1 MKDSSSSDPTLV
13 HSMESLESK
22 LDRLSPEQRKEVEDY
37 VDFLLFRSGNV
48 PAPPAAVQTPVSF
61 QNVAPPPLFVQE
73 PAHHAESAPIQ
84 DNDSHLVRDSPKPL
98 HDEEQVQPI
107 QEIIIGGEDRIT
119 HDYMDY
125 GQFEQKSSP
134 ATIAVKN
141 VKEKLQKQKEQEK
154 PRVMLDWID

>member
-1 MKDSSSSDPTLV
+1 
-13 HSMESLESK
+13 MESLESK
-22 LDRLSPEQRKEVEDY
+22 LDRLSPEQRKEVEDF

-48 PAPPAAVQTPVSF
+48 PAPLAADQAPVSF

-73 PAHHAESAPIQ
+73 PAHLTESAPIGG
-84 DNDSHLVRDSPKPL
+84 NDSHPVKNSPKPF
-98 HDEEQVQPI
+98 DGEEQVQPI

-154 PRVMLDWID
+154 PQVMLDWID

>member
-1 MKDSSSSDPTLV
+1 MNDISLSDTTLEQR
-13 HSMESLESK
+13 MESLESK

-48 PAPPAAVQTPVSF
+48 PAPPASGQTPVSF

-73 PAHHAESAPIQ
+73 PVHLAETGPLQ
-84 DNDSHLVRDSPKPL
+84 DYDSHLVKNSPKPL

-107 QEIIIGGEDRIT
+107 QEIIVGGEDRIT
-119 HDYMDY
+119 RDYMDY

-134 ATIAVKN
+134 AITAVKN
-141 VKEKLQKQKEQEK
+141 VKEKLQKQNEQEK

>member
-1 MKDSSSSDPTLV
+1 MKDSSLSDSQLE

-22 LDRLSPEQRKEVEDY
+22 LDRLTPSQRKEVENF

-48 PAPPAAVQTPVSF
+48 PAPLAPGQPPVSF

-73 PAHHAESAPIQ
+73 PAHPVESAHIES
-84 DNDSHLVRDSPKPL
+84 NDSSLVKNSPESF
-98 HDEEQVQPI
+98 HEEEQVQPI
-107 QEIIIGGEDRIT
+107 QEIISGSEDRIT

>member
-1 MKDSSSSDPTLV
+1 MKDSSLSDPTLE

-22 LDRLSPEQRKEVEDY
+22 LDRLSPEQRKEVENY
-37 VDFLLFRSGNV
+37 VDFLMFRSGNV
-48 PAPPAAVQTPVSF
+48 PAPPAAGQTPVSF

-73 PAHHAESAPIQ
+73 PAHPAEAAPIEG
-84 DNDSHLVRDSPKPL
+84 NDSHIVRDSPKSI

>member
-1 MKDSSSSDPTLV
+1 MKDSSLSDPLLE

-22 LDRLSPEQRKEVEDY
+22 LDRLSPEQRKEAEDF
-37 VDFLLFRSGNV
+37 VDFLLFRSENV
-48 PAPPAAVQTPVSF
+48 PPAAGQTPVSF

-73 PAHHAESAPIQ
+73 PARLPEPAPIQ
-84 DNDSHLVRDSPKPL
+84 GNDLYLVKNSPKPL

-107 QEIIIGGEDRIT
+107 QEIIVGGEDRIT

-125 GQFEQKSSP
+125 SQFEQKSSP